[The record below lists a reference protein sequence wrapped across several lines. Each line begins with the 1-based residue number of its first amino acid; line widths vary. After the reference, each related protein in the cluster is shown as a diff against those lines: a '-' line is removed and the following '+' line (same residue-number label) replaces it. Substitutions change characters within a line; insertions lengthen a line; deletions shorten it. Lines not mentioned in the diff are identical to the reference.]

1 MDYDY
6 IRHAVKTG
14 DKILELARSL
24 NLDPQQHT
32 IKDLADTICAR
43 HWKNHPRRTTRP
55 FS

>member
-32 IKDLADTICAR
+32 IKDLADTILRAALE
-43 HWKNHPRRTTRP
+43 KTSPPDDTA
-55 FS
+55 SS